1 MWTEA
6 GTCSKDRLSP
16 YIYIQLESGSVKNR
30 SNWAMEN
37 YVADCQTTCLPTYL
51 SPREGIL
58 IAILCS
64 SQRAPK
70 TFTISFAWSST
81 TFYFWTLCTLYTA
94 VLLRV
99 FFLFPLQEPTPLRA
113 TVPMPTAM
121 SSRAKCFQLS
131 GGCAPSAT
139 SPGKLG
145 SVHLCFVVRGTRLW
159 EFKQDRP
166 SVQSGSKDKIVTNT
180 ELQCAFNMFNY
191 DCLSAFLGPQGL

>member
-1 MWTEA
+1 MNCGLRRALVPRT
-6 GTCSKDRLSP
+6 GYHHI

-81 TFYFWTLCTLYTA
+81 TFTFGRYVLYIQQFTPCIFPLSAPRANTAPSHSANANSDVVESKVLPAVRRLCTKRHITWQA
-94 VLLRV
+94 W
-99 FFLFPLQEPTPLRA
+99 LRA
-113 TVPMPTAM
+113 SLFRCERNETMGVQTR
-121 SSRAKCFQLS
+121 SSIRSERFQ
-131 GGCAPSAT
+131 
-139 SPGKLG
+139 
-145 SVHLCFVVRGTRLW
+145 R
-159 EFKQDRP
+159 QDRDKYRTTMC
-166 SVQSGSKDKIVTNT
+166 VQHV
-180 ELQCAFNMFNY
+180 
-191 DCLSAFLGPQGL
+191 